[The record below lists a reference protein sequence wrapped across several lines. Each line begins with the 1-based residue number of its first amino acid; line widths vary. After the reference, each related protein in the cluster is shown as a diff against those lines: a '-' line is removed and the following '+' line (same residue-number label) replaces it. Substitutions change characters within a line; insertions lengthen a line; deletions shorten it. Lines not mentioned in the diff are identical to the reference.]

1 MSSKMTSTTIQANS
15 SQDEADLLVIGA
27 GAGGMCAAL
36 AAAIMGMKV
45 LVCEK
50 SSQVGGTAATSAGTI
65 WVPGNR
71 QSREAGFPDTREAA
85 RRYFK
90 ALLPDSSDGEQLRE
104 AYLREGPDVVDWF
117 AQHSD
122 VQWVPSGRHPDYQ
135 DRDGSAPS
143 GRALAPLG
151 FDGRLLG
158 DAFKDV
164 RAPIPE
170 FLVFG
175 GMMVG
180 KADIPRLLGRFESV
194 GNFVYAVKL
203 FARFLSDRLRYPRG
217 TRLMMGNAFVARLYL
232 SLRKRKV
239 PVLFGTQLE
248 ELVVEG
254 GRVTGAV
261 VSTGGQRRTIL
272 ALKGVVL
279 ATGGFAHNVALRKS
293 FMPAPTPHDSMAVPE
308 NRGEGIAAAI
318 RIGALTQPAA
328 HGTGAFWSPVS
339 RTGTGQWAGLFPH
352 LSLDRAKPGL
362 LAVNAA
368 GKRFVNEAVS
378 YHHFVEAM
386 FESHRS
392 TPTMPAWLVC
402 ETSFVRKY
410 GLGNIRPETTKL
422 APFER
427 DHEFVVAGTLDELAR
442 KMGVDAAGLAATV
455 QRHNGFAATGVDLDF
470 AKGTTE
476 LNRFNGDAA
485 HTPNPC
491 IGAIGSGPY
500 CAMAVWPA
508 EIGCSTGLET
518 DEHARVLDAARQ
530 PISGLYACGNDL
542 ASIMRGTYPGPGTTL
557 GPALVFGYFAARH
570 AAAGPV
576 AQTTIGV
583 AAPSMEMMAP
593 EM

>member
-1 MSSKMTSTTIQANS
+1 MSKTMTSTET
-15 SQDEADLLVIGA
+15 DLLVIGA
-27 GAGGMCAAL
+27 GAGGMSAAL
-36 AAAIMGMKV
+36 AAAILGMKV

-50 SSQVGGTAATSAGTI
+50 SAQVGGTAATSAGTI
-65 WVPGNR
+65 WIPENR

-90 ALLPDSSDGEQLRE
+90 ALLPDSTDGHALRE
-104 AYLREGPDVVDWF
+104 AYLLEGPDVVDWF
-117 AQHSD
+117 AKNSD
-122 VQWVPSGRHPDYQ
+122 VQWVPSGKHPDYQ

-143 GRALAPLG
+143 GRAMAPLG

-158 DAFKDV
+158 EAFKDV

-180 KADIPRLLGRFESV
+180 KMDIPRLLGRFESV
-194 GNFVYAVKL
+194 GNFMYAVKL
-203 FARFLSDRLRYPRG
+203 FARFLSDKLRYPRG

-232 SLRKRKV
+232 SLRKRQV
-239 PVLFGTQLE
+239 PVLFNTQLE
-248 ELVVEG
+248 ELLVEG

-261 VSTGGQRRTIL
+261 LSTGGVRRTVR
-272 ALKGVVL
+272 ARQGVVL
-279 ATGGFAHNVALRKS
+279 ATGGFAHNAAMRKS
-293 FMPAPTPHDSMAVPE
+293 FMPAPTPMDSMAVPE
-308 NRGEGIAAAI
+308 NQGGGIAAAT
-318 RIGALTQPAA
+318 RIGALTQPAR

-339 RTGTGQWAGLFPH
+339 RTGTGKWAGLFPH

-362 LAVNAA
+362 LAVNSA

-386 FESHRS
+386 LESHKS
-392 TPTMPAWLVC
+392 VPVIPAWLVC
-402 ETSFVRKY
+402 NAAFVRKY
-410 GLGNIRPETTKL
+410 GLGNIRPATTRL
-422 APFER
+422 SAYER
-427 DHEFVVAGTLDELAR
+427 EGEFVVAATLEELAR
-442 KMGVDAAGLAATV
+442 KMNVNAQGLAATV
-455 QRHNGFAATGVDLDF
+455 QRHDGFAVTGVDLDF

-476 LNRFNGDAA
+476 LNRFNGDAS
-485 HTPNPC
+485 HGGPNPC
-491 IGAIGSGPY
+491 IGVLGSGPY

-518 DEHARVLDAARQ
+518 DGNARVLDAGGQ
-530 PISGLYACGNDL
+530 PIAGLYACGNDM

-570 AAAGPV
+570 AAGGDTDGAQ

-583 AAPSMEMMAP
+583 AAPSMEMIAP